1 MPSLDLEIRAQLTR
15 YLGGEISLQALH
27 DWLTPRSWNI
37 DRRSLPETAE
47 LVHTV
52 ELELSEFAHG
62 DWTEEELKRHL
73 RPLVSTYTVS
83 LSEFPTTVMTRSSST
98 SAEQSITLE
107 AVPPEPYVDIR
118 PVMVFG

>member
-83 LSEFPTTVMTRSSST
+83 LGESSTTVTTRSSST